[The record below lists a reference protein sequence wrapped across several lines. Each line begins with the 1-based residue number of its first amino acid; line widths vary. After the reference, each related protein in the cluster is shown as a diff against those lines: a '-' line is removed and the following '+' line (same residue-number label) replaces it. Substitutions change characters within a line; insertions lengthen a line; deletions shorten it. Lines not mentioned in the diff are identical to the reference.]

1 VVRNTLP
8 RIGVCRFCGS
18 VDLVQAMQ
26 DRADPAAAGVAL
38 DAGRRGVDGGCP
50 RFRSTGCPW
59 RRQQRP
65 PPMQE
70 DGIAMAAAVSV
81 DGGDDRARH
90 TRKGFFAA
98 RSRSRMTGWC
108 WRRLLGRLLGRFQYC

>member
-1 VVRNTLP
+1 
-8 RIGVCRFCGS
+8 
-18 VDLVQAMQ
+18 
-26 DRADPAAAGVAL
+26 
-38 DAGRRGVDGGCP
+38 
-50 RFRSTGCPW
+50 
-59 RRQQRP
+59 
-65 PPMQE
+65 MQE

-108 WRRLLGRLLGRFQYC
+108 GVAWADCWAVFSTANNKKFLIYVLLGYWS